1 MHSNLTLEG
10 TFECSSADLKYLQA
24 SELKTPFGKI
34 KSSILRSSDV
44 ISVEFKPS
52 SLVLDDKVMPTILE
66 NLSQIKEINH

>member
-1 MHSNLTLEG
+1 MHGNLTLEG
-10 TFECSSADLKYLQA
+10 TFECISADFKYLQT

-52 SLVLDDKVMPTILE
+52 SVIFDDQVMSNIVQL
-66 NLSQIKEINH
+66 